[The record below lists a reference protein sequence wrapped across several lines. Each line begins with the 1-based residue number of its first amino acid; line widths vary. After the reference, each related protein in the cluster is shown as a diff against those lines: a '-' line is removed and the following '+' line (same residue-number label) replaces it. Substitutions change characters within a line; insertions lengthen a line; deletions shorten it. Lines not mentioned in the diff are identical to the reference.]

1 MDPGHLSVEGARKR
15 PSTSRGESRLGLGR
29 PVDAL
34 FQAGA
39 TDDLVAVAEAKSA
52 GLTVLVPEPGDA
64 IVQLLELRGEDD
76 VPSGG
81 QALKENGAV
90 LADALDLATDF
101 LNRFH
106 TTENV
111 VLSLVIPSRC

>member
-1 MDPGHLSVEGARKR
+1 M
-15 PSTSRGESRLGLGR
+15 GLCG
-29 PVDAL
+29 PVDSL

-39 TDDLVAVAEAKSA
+39 TDDLVTVAEAKAHA

-76 VPSGG
+76 VLSGG
-81 QALKENGAV
+81 QALTEIGAV
-90 LADALDLATDF
+90 LAGALDLATDF

-106 TTENV
+106 TTKNE
-111 VLSLVIPSRC
+111 VLSPAIPSRC

>member
-1 MDPGHLSVEGARKR
+1 M
-15 PSTSRGESRLGLGR
+15 GLGG

-39 TDDLVAVAEAKSA
+39 TDDLVAVAEAKAHA
-52 GLTVLVPEPGDA
+52 GLAVLVPEPGDA

-90 LADALDLATDF
+90 LAGALDLATDF

-111 VLSLVIPSRC
+111 ALRLVIPSRC